1 MENIQETPR
10 IPGTY
15 MLERELSNV
24 YVEVVMNG
32 GILRT
37 ELDGAIKRIDRET
50 ERKLKEFGYMNSS
63 GESVKDYIVPSVK
76 NVKDIISQ
84 LH

>member
-1 MENIQETPR
+1 
-10 IPGTY
+10 
-15 MLERELSNV
+15 
-24 YVEVVMNG
+24 MNG